1 MLIFYSRIHIY
12 LRAPILLI
20 KLKSGASIDL
30 PKQMHRDKYIQTNNY
45 HNTAYLS
52 NLYLIKFVIYLNTK
66 LDFLTSTILYNKTK
80 DK

>member
-1 MLIFYSRIHIY
+1 ML
-12 LRAPILLI
+12 
-20 KLKSGASIDL
+20 KLKSKASIDL
-30 PKQMHRDKYIQTNNY
+30 PQQTHRNKYIQTHNY
-45 HNTAYLS
+45 HTTAYQS